1 MPEEKPSPHSSIK
14 APLTALTVRPEGVGT
29 LFRHLDQLRVVLER
43 FVYGMLER
51 HTYGS
56 SFHQARNDTGHCER
70 MREKLYT
77 GMMGGIGSVY
87 NAWRHLVKRVLMG
100 DELAWLSVS
109 GAATLAECLSS
120 FAHARSLHVVG
131 GAQAGHIGMVMDQ
144 SRWRGLHLKMTT

>member
-1 MPEEKPSPHSSIK
+1 
-14 APLTALTVRPEGVGT
+14 
-29 LFRHLDQLRVVLER
+29 
-43 FVYGMLER
+43 
-51 HTYGS
+51 
-56 SFHQARNDTGHCER
+56 

-109 GAATLAECLSS
+109 GAATPAECLSF

-144 SRWRGLHLKMTT
+144 KSMARLALENDNMMRDFKGLGCQRRRRAPAAPN

>member
-1 MPEEKPSPHSSIK
+1 
-14 APLTALTVRPEGVGT
+14 
-29 LFRHLDQLRVVLER
+29 
-43 FVYGMLER
+43 MLER

-56 SFHQARNDTGHCER
+56 SFHQARNVNRLAPGDTGHSEP

-109 GAATLAECLSS
+109 GAATPAECLSS

-144 SRWRGLHLKMTT
+144 KSMARLALENDNVMRDFKGLG